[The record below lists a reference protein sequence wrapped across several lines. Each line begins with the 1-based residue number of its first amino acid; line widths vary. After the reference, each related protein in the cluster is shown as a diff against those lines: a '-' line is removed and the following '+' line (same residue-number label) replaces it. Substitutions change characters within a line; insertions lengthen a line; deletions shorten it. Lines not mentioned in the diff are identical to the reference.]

1 MPKPDPEKIIRI
13 YTTAIPGT
21 YCTENEVKTLGSTP
35 RAEFTCETQA
45 DRKLDTGQ
53 IL

>member
-1 MPKPDPEKIIRI
+1 MPKPDPEEIIRI
-13 YTTAIPGT
+13 YNTAIPGT
-21 YCTENEVKTLGSTP
+21 DCTENKIKTLGSTP
-35 RAEFTCETQA
+35 RAEFTCGTQT